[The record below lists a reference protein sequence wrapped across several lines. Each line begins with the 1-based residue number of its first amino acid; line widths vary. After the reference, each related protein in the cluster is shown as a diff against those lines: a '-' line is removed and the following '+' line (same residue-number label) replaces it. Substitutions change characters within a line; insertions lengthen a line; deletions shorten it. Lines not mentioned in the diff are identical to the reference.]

1 MLISPLF
8 ARVFQSVFI
17 WVNSMASPAF
27 STFGKS
33 ALIGFSTTAAL
44 GLLLGTAAFA
54 DDTDVAASVQPT
66 INEDVSDR
74 PSLKVTIDR
83 AKVVRIA
90 KTADT
95 IIIGNPT
102 IVDATI
108 QDGRTI
114 VLTGRSYGVTNII
127 VLDADGEPIVDE
139 TIVVE
144 GHTQKT
150 VRIYRQASR
159 ETMACDPVCE
169 PTMSLGDNN
178 TRFNQINDQLAER
191 TKRVVEANTLK

>member
-1 MLISPLF
+1 MLISPFL
-8 ARVFQSVFI
+8 AILVQSVFI

-27 STFGKS
+27 SIFGRS

-44 GLLLGTAAFA
+44 GLLLSTAAFA
-54 DDTDVAASVQPT
+54 ADAEIATSAQPT
-66 INEDVSDR
+66 VNDDYSTR

-114 VLTGRSYGVTNII
+114 VLTGRAFGVTNLII
-127 VLDADGEPIVDE
+127 LDSDGEPIVDE

-144 GHTQKT
+144 GPKHRT
-150 VRIYRQASR
+150 VRIYRQADR
-159 ETMACDPVCE
+159 ETLACDPVCE
-169 PTMSLGDNN
+169 PTMTLGDTNGSF
-178 TRFNQINDQLAER
+178 TMIGAQIEARNKSAA
-191 TKRVVEANTLK
+191 EANALK